1 MAEPRVGILMGSAND
16 MEVMRECTDMLKKLG
31 IAYEVEVSSAHRT
44 PERTARY
51 AESARSRGLKVLVA
65 GAGAAAHLAGVV
77 AAHTTL
83 PVLGVPI
90 DSSPLKGL
98 DALLSTA
105 QMPGGVPVAAMAIG
119 KAGARNAAIFAAQVL
134 ATADPEVAAR
144 LHALRDEMREAVEKQ
159 SAQLRDEFP
168 E

>member
-16 MEVMRECTDMLKKLG
+16 MDVMRECTDMLKKLG
-31 IAYEVEVSSAHRT
+31 IAFEVEVSSAHRT

-51 AESARSRGLKVLVA
+51 AESARSRGLRVLVA

-98 DALLSTA
+98 DALLATV
-105 QMPGGVPVAAMAIG
+105 QMPGGIPVATMAIG

-134 ATADPEVAAR
+134 ATTDPEVALR
-144 LHALRDEMREAVEKQ
+144 LHTLRDEMREAVDKQ
-159 SAQLRDEFP
+159 SAQIKTEFP
-168 E
+168 G

>member
-16 MEVMRECTDMLKKLG
+16 MDVMRECTDMLKKLG
-31 IAYEVEVSSAHRT
+31 IAFEVEVASAHRT
-44 PERTARY
+44 PDRTARY
-51 AESARSRGLKVLVA
+51 AESARSRGLRVLVA

-134 ATADPEVAAR
+134 ATADPEVALR
-144 LHALRDEMREAVEKQ
+144 LHTLRDEMREAVDKQ
-159 SAQLRDEFP
+159 SAQLKAEFP
-168 E
+168 G